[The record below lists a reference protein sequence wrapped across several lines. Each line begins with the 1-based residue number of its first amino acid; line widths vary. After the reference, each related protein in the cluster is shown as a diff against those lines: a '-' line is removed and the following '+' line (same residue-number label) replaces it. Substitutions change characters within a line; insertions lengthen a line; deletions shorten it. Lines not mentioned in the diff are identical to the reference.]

1 MKNPELLEEFD
12 DVLAAYNEM
21 NNVKIIF
28 TDNYLDADIIC
39 CEESTADGYSVWVLK
54 EQDDKAVLCDNI
66 YYYEPQVS
74 DLFALMHDMN
84 KDWVEAMVEMD
95 YHYIREF
102 MIEALHAEFAHQES
116 LK

>member
-21 NNVKIIF
+21 NDVNFSF
-28 TDNYLDADIIC
+28 TDNYLDPDIIC

-54 EQDDKAVLCDNI
+54 ETDDQPILCDNV

-74 DLFALMHDMN
+74 DLFALMHDMETGF
-84 KDWVEAMVEMD
+84 VEAMVEMD

-102 MIEALHAEFAHQES
+102 MYEALCAEFAHQES

>member
-1 MKNPELLEEFD
+1 ML
-12 DVLAAYNEM
+12 
-21 NNVKIIF
+21 
-28 TDNYLDADIIC
+28 
-39 CEESTADGYSVWVLK
+39 LK
-54 EQDDKAVLCDNI
+54 EQDDKDVICDNI

-74 DLFALMHDMN
+74 DLFALMHAVN
-84 KDWVEAMVEMD
+84 SDWVEAMVEMD